1 MIYLKRI
8 QANKFILLT
17 ILLNIG
23 FAFGYGKLN
32 PQIDINMVDS
42 VEIRR
47 VQWFMTNPESCVSRE
62 HFDSIY
68 NAGVE
73 FEKSKG
79 HNSTTYTKIVLTKK
93 EDYTLF
99 IRILNSLNPLKTEY
113 VKVLPKDV
121 RLLVSKPNISL
132 RQLMAGD
139 TNDPIPTNTKYI
151 IYFKGGKTCEM
162 FESKFYVD
170 YENWRYTDNIYLYE
184 LCFWFYE
191 KGYSK

>member
-1 MIYLKRI
+1 MMNVKRVL
-8 QANKFILLT
+8 ANKFILLT

-47 VQWFMTNPESCVSRE
+47 VQWFISNPECRVSRE

-99 IRILNSLNPLKTEY
+99 IKILNSLNPLKPEY

-132 RQLMAGD
+132 RQLMTGD

-162 FESKFYVD
+162 FASRFYVD
-170 YENWRYTDNIYLYE
+170 YENWRYRNNVYLYD